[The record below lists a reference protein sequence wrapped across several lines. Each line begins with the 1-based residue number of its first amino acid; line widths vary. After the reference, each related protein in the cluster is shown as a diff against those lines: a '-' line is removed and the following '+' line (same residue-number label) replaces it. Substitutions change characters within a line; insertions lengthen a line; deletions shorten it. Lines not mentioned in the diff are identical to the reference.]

1 MKNESISTK
10 KIVMTAFFAAI
21 IYLGI
26 QSFRIPLPAAVGT
39 PFLHFG
45 HIFVML
51 AVLML
56 GPKLSTVAGVLGLLV
71 FDVLN
76 GYIQAIPNVFVSTII
91 KCLLVGMIFQSLKK
105 KAQGDAKKEY
115 GYAVLCA
122 AIYGITNIIVDFIWS
137 TVELVV
143 LGSSWSAAL
152 AAEITSIPA
161 TIINAGFTVVGIAIL
176 YVPVKK
182 AYQRISL
189 EHRKLISQEVNVIAH
204 MSDNQKGELLSWI
217 LQRYRSYYR
226 KQN

>member
-51 AVLML
+51 

-91 KCLLVGMIFQSLKK
+91 KCLLVGMIFQALKK

-122 AIYGITNIIVDFIWS
+122 AIYGVTNIIVDFIWS

-143 LGSSWSAAL
+143 LGSSWNAAL

-182 AYQRISL
+182 AYKRIL
-189 EHRKLISQEVNVIAH
+189 GA
-204 MSDNQKGELLSWI
+204 
-217 LQRYRSYYR
+217 
-226 KQN
+226 

>member
-105 KAQGDAKKEY
+105 KAQGDEKKEY

-122 AIYGITNIIVDFIWS
+122 AIYGVTNIIVDLS
-137 TVELVV
+137 
-143 LGSSWSAAL
+143 G
-152 AAEITSIPA
+152 
-161 TIINAGFTVVGIAIL
+161 
-176 YVPVKK
+176 
-182 AYQRISL
+182 Q
-189 EHRKLISQEVNVIAH
+189 Q
-204 MSDNQKGELLSWI
+204 LSW
-217 LQRYRSYYR
+217 LFSEVPGVQRWQQRLHLSRLRSSM
-226 KQN
+226 QDSQ

>member
-105 KAQGDAKKEY
+105 EY

-182 AYQRISL
+182 AYQRIL
-189 EHRKLISQEVNVIAH
+189 GA
-204 MSDNQKGELLSWI
+204 
-217 LQRYRSYYR
+217 
-226 KQN
+226 